1 MPKGPCLLL
10 FVFTFIGA
18 GFSQT
23 PLSAL
28 ERAWVE
34 DRFEE
39 IERLLP
45 AAEKAHPNHPSVLFF
60 RALVSEDADKAF
72 AYYKKVLEPKDDCKY
87 AETALLKMAQY
98 QYAQERY
105 SAARRTYQ
113 LLQKQF
119 PRSRWVD
126 DSIYLIGQSYL
137 AEGKSDSARITWRNL
152 IKAHPSSPYADLAV
166 SDLEQPPDRAVQIS
180 APVSSKPVETKSKS
194 YYAIQVGAFSQ
205 VNNAKTILLGLE
217 KVGYT
222 GQIVE
227 KKVGSRIFW
236 AVWIGRFTDRAAA
249 EEYAK
254 RFILKMTKEYQI
266 VKSE

>member
-1 MPKGPCLLL
+1 MTKRLCLFL
-10 FVFTFIGA
+10 FVLASVRA

-39 IERLLP
+39 IVRLLP
-45 AAEKAHPNHPSVLFF
+45 AAEKAHPNHPTVLFF
-60 RALVSEDADKAF
+60 RALVSEDAERAF
-72 AYYKKVLEPKDDCKY
+72 TYYKQVLEPKDDSKY

-98 QYAQERY
+98 HYAHERY
-105 SAARRTYQ
+105 TTARKTYQ
-113 LLQKQF
+113 LLQKRY

-152 IKAHPSSPYADLAV
+152 IKAYPGSLYADLAV
-166 SDLEQPPDRAVQIS
+166 ADLEQTPDRAAQIN
-180 APVSSKPVETKSKS
+180 AHVPDKLPEKQSKS

-205 VNNAKTILLGLE
+205 VNNAKTILAGLE
-217 KVGYT
+217 KVGYN